1 MEQTDELI
9 GALKKCLKSR
19 GMTYQQLA
27 EKLEIS
33 EASVKRIFAEH
44 SFSLQRLEQICRL
57 LDMDFYDLAK
67 LTRMFA
73 GNRSSVLSPE
83 QEQDLAD
90 QPELLTF
97 FYLLLNGWTPTRIAQ
112 EYGLSETQNV
122 RFLARLDRLKLIDLL
137 PSNQVR
143 LRTSR
148 NIAWQ
153 PGGPVRRLYERQVK
167 QEFLQADFAGEDELL
182 RFESGE
188 LSVASVGVLR
198 QKMRELCR
206 QFNELVELDMT
217 LPAAE
222 KRSVGLL
229 TALRPWVFSMIAQQ
243 KRGSMAKR
251 FRASGRQ

>member
-1 MEQTDELI
+1 MEQTAELI
-9 GALKKCLKSR
+9 AALKKCLKSR
-19 GMTYQQLA
+19 GITYQQLA
-27 EKLEIS
+27 EALEIS
-33 EASVKRIFAEH
+33 EASVKRVFSEH

-57 LDMDFYDLAK
+57 LDMNFYDLAK

-73 GNRSSVLSPE
+73 GNRSSVLSFE

-90 QPELLTF
+90 QPELLAF
-97 FYLLLNGWTPTRIAQ
+97 FYLLINGWTPARIAQ
-112 EYGLSETQNV
+112 EYGLSEAQSL

-137 PSNQVR
+137 PANQVR

-148 NIAWQ
+148 TINWR
-153 PGGPVRRLYERQVK
+153 PDGPVRRLYERQVK
-167 QEFLQADFAGEDELL
+167 QEFLQADFTGEDELL
-182 RFESGE
+182 QFESGE
-188 LSVASVGVLR
+188 LSAASIGVLR

-217 LPAAE
+217 LPASE

-243 KRGSMAKR
+243 KQGSMAKR
-251 FRASGRQ
+251 FRPSGRR